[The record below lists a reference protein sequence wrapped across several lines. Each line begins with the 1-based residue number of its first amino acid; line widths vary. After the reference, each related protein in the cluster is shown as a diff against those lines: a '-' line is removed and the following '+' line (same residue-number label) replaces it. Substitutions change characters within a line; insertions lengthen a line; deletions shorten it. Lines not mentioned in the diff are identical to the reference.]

1 MSGSYSQFTLHDS
14 FPCSPALA
22 DKIME
27 ALVAV
32 ESEDAHGIDAEYNDG
47 QFYMFGEENAQSC
60 NLPDAVIEL
69 IGKALTEAG
78 IPFIGFGECWYSD
91 KLRPATTGGQ
101 FGRFYADGF
110 MEIAEEKYSHEP
122 TSGWKS

>member
-1 MSGSYSQFTLHDS
+1 MSNSYSQFTLHDS
-14 FPCSPALA
+14 FPCSPELA
-22 DKIME
+22 EKIME
-27 ALVAV
+27 ALA
-32 ESEDAHGIDAEYNDG
+32 EEQEEPHGIDAEYSAG
-47 QFYMFGEENAQSC
+47 EFYMFGEENAQVC

-91 KLRPATTGGQ
+91 KLRPATAGGQ
-101 FGRFYADGF
+101 HGRFYADGF